1 MFAAVSRVL
10 KLHLADD
17 RLLRALPAECD
28 MRRIIFVL
36 KVYRAISP
44 PAPSALIDGN
54 SFMAPPAPQSST
66 YFRPVVFSPP
76 FFFCVCFLK
85 LENCLFAR
93 SRPKPTIRDEGV
105 DENLMLFGDRRC
117 ESVSGAPGAGVAFDF
132 SSTLRGLETYVL
144 E

>member
-36 KVYRAISP
+36 KVYRANSP

-54 SFMAPPAPQSST
+54 SFMAPPAPNRRHI
-66 YFRPVVFSPP
+66 FAPLFFLAR
-76 FFFCVCFLK
+76 FFFVCFLK

-132 SSTLRGLETYVL
+132 SSTLRGLETYVV